1 VKEPRYIQN
10 PNGGVLCVDV
20 TMLQLGLCQC
30 RSIATRTLQKKGV
43 GVDDLTA
50 ALTEI
55 AECVRSTMH
64 DVQEHR
70 DENEVEGLVRQ
81 LDNNEAKQ

>member
-50 ALTEI
+50 ALNEVIERVKT
-55 AECVRSTMH
+55 TMY
-64 DVQEHR
+64 DVQEYES
-70 DENEVEGLVRQ
+70 ENEVESLVRHIKNDKTTQ
-81 LDNNEAKQ
+81 

>member
-1 VKEPRYIQN
+1 MKEPRYIQN

-30 RSIATRTLQKKGV
+30 RSIAVRAIQKKDV
-43 GVDDLTA
+43 SVDDLRA

-55 AECVRSTMH
+55 TECVRTTMY
-64 DVQEHR
+64 DVQEYES
-70 DENEVEGLVRQ
+70 ENEVEGLIRKSCDENV
-81 LDNNEAKQ
+81 